1 MITKYGKNQHFK
13 EKHPDSDLCICQNC
27 GQKFHTSE
35 SLRKH
40 IEYKHLDVG
49 DFPCPWVWKQCYK
62 RYKTKQALK
71 KHIRDSHIHN
81 QEMPCSTCGK
91 LVPKYKMNLHIQMVH
106 TRGKYMSEIRKS

>member
-1 MITKYGKNQHFK
+1 MIFHNCHHSIKGAHEKSPCTICGDMITKYGKNQHFK

-27 GQKFHTSE
+27 GQKFHTTE

-62 RYKTKQALK
+62 R
-71 KHIRDSHIHN
+71 
-81 QEMPCSTCGK
+81 
-91 LVPKYKMNLHIQMVH
+91 
-106 TRGKYMSEIRKS
+106 